1 MSTPSVAQENGQT
14 RQNDAAERKAV
25 VAGRWRLLR
34 DALKGKPI
42 SRKPAFGGYE
52 MIAAQ
57 RLTASDEYYET
68 LKEKLQSI
76 VLMTAEEAEMSYQL
90 LLVDALETSLLGL
103 HAVLLDDDRH
113 SNGLLLERNHRFTI
127 IVTTQNSADLKS
139 LNLQA
144 MSRDLCQRCEFDTC
158 TMRWEDEKDASSIAD
173 NTKPHILHIS
183 VTISNRNRFLV
194 QRYTLGDAFLLVRER
209 SPEQVLSMAELTSHR
224 RGHAIDNT
232 GNVCVWDCEKTLLWA
247 LLQQSSTTSTT
258 ATSSSKPR
266 SRRILELGAGM
277 AGLVALGLAA
287 ATQQASHV
295 TVTDGNPGCLQSN
308 RTHVRLMEA
317 VARPFGCTVEARLL
331 PWALQAHEE
340 GDVFGGLQR
349 LPAHLSVV
357 SDCTHFEQYHG
368 HLLWTLI
375 QCTATKQGEIWMCHP
390 DRGRTLE
397 RFLDMVRLFVVQQ
410 DNNDSSSSCRPEQP
424 LLSLQELTFPELD
437 EKHQHL
443 ERNDPNYRP
452 NVHRPRIF
460 CISKIREATDEDRSL
475 IIQHM
480 ATRDSPPTVDA
491 ERVE

>member
-1 MSTPSVAQENGQT
+1 MSTRSVAQENGQT
-14 RQNDAAERKAV
+14 TRNNAATRKAV

-52 MIAAQ
+52 MIASQ
-57 RLTASDEYYET
+57 RLTASDKYFET
-68 LKEKLQSI
+68 LKEKLQCI
-76 VLMTAEEAEMSYQL
+76 ILTAAEGAEMSYQN

-103 HAVLLDDDRH
+103 HALLVDDNRH
-113 SNGLLLERNHRFTI
+113 SKGLLLERNHRFSI
-127 IVTTQNSADLKS
+127 IATAQDNADLKS
-139 LNLQA
+139 INLQA
-144 MSRDLCQRCEFDTC
+144 MSFDLCQRCEFDTC
-158 TMRWEDEKDASSIAD
+158 TLKWDDEQGTSSIAD
-173 NTKPHILHIS
+173 NDKSYILHIS
-183 VTISNRNRFLV
+183 MTISTHNRFLI
-194 QRYTLGDAFLLVRER
+194 QRYTLDDDSFLLVRER

-247 LLQQSSTTSTT
+247 LLQQSTASTTS
-258 ATSSSKPR
+258 SNKPR

-287 ATQQASHV
+287 ATQKASHV
-295 TVTDGNPGCLQSN
+295 TVTDGNPGSLQSN

-317 VARPFGCTVEARLL
+317 VMRPFGCTVEARLL
-331 PWALQAHEE
+331 PWALQSHEE
-340 GDVFGGLQR
+340 GDVFDDLQSH
-349 LPAHLSVV
+349 PAHLSVV

-375 QCTATKQGEIWMCHP
+375 QCTVTRQGEIWICHP
-390 DRGRTLE
+390 DRGKTLE
-397 RFLDMVRLFVVQQ
+397 RFLDLVRLFVAQQ
-410 DNNDSSSSCRPEQP
+410 DSNYSSSSCRHEQP
-424 LLSLQELTFPELD
+424 LLSLQKLTFPELE
-437 EKHQHL
+437 EKHQQL

-460 CISKIREATDEDRSL
+460 CISKLREATEEDRSV

-480 ATRDSPPTVDA
+480 ATRDSSPTERA
-491 ERVE
+491 E